1 VTPLKRFA
9 QEAEVSAAIVYLL
22 SPAAAYLTGTCIRID
37 GGASLNPNAMD
48 VGGGG
53 GGGGGVG
60 GTAFRGF
67 HRASEPEVLQ
77 NHQSRGG

>member
-1 VTPLKRFA
+1 LKRFA

-48 VGGGG
+48 VGGG
-53 GGGGGVG
+53 VG

-67 HRASEPEVLQ
+67 HRASEPEVLR
-77 NHQSRGG
+77 NRQSRGGS

>member
-1 VTPLKRFA
+1 LKRFA

-53 GGGGGVG
+53 VG

-77 NHQSRGG
+77 NHQSGGR